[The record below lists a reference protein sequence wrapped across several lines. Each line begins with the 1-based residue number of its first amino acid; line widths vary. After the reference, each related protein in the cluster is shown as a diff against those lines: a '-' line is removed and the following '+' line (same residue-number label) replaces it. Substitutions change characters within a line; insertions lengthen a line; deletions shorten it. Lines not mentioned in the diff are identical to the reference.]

1 MPTDPQNPEHAQA
14 LHFVRPGFG
23 MLSGLYSQP
32 QPQPVPLDRVEQ
44 NWIDTLERER
54 AKIPRLED
62 AFHAGRPATPAE
74 IGAVVIHAQQIENWF
89 AGFLTVAQDLAAHG
103 HTRLLQRINTYLADI
118 REARAIYQKMQQDA
132 GASQNATG
140 AIMTAS
146 NQDTLKRLEAMH
158 DARQAVFDEMNA
170 QWTKTFNG

>member
-1 MPTDPQNPEHAQA
+1 MPTDPQNPEPEQT
-14 LHFVRPGFG
+14 LRFVRPGFG
-23 MLSGLYSQP
+23 MLSQLNSQP

-54 AKIPRLED
+54 AKIPPLEA

-74 IGAVVIHAQQIENWF
+74 IGAVIVHAQQIENWF

-103 HTRLLQRINTYLADI
+103 HTRLLHLVNAYLDDI
-118 REARAIYQKMQQDA
+118 RQTRAIYQKMQQDA
-132 GASQNATG
+132 RASQNAIG
-140 AIMTAS
+140 AIVTAS
-146 NQDTLKRLEAMH
+146 NQDTLARFEAMH

-170 QWTKTFNG
+170 QWQKTFTG